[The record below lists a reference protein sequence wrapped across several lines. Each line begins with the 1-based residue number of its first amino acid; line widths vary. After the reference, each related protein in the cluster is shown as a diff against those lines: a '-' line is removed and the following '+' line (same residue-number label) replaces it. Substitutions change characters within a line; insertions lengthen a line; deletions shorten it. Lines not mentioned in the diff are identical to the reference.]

1 MSERKK
7 KLKEALQK
15 LDYYQHNLNS
25 ENMSD
30 FENLIQDLQ
39 SLFSENH
46 KARFSKLT
54 FFEEVTD
61 FDDMNDDLPF

>member
-15 LDYYQHNLNS
+15 LDHYKRNLNS
-25 ENMSD
+25 KNISD
-30 FENLIQDLQ
+30 FENLIQDVQ
-39 SLFSENH
+39 SLLSENH

-54 FFEEVTD
+54 FFEEEMD
-61 FDDMNDDLPF
+61 FDNMNDDLPF